1 LKGMTVPT
9 VPLGVFSTWRARRAG
24 LVGQGDR
31 SKDETG
37 DDTSSVSVE
46 ETVARAGWPLAP
58 GSTAPY
64 LSLRLRNPA
73 CTRKLVDQTVL
84 EERRLV
90 RVTSVRGEAFL
101 VPRDV
106 VLTAI
111 ATKGRRIDAR
121 IRQIAK
127 VVSIS
132 RGEVETLAMAIA
144 EFLNEGPA
152 TIKGLEE
159 GLPAG
164 MLRSFGTEG
173 RRAGVSGV
181 LPVALEYLQEE
192 GRVLHLDTGRRLD
205 DGKRVYS
212 LIEKALPG
220 IEGPAPEQL
229 EVLPRAFELYLRS
242 FGPARL
248 EDFVWWAGTTLNRT
262 RSAVESLDEA
272 PVEVEVEGLAGPLA
286 IFPDDLESLLAH
298 ESSEEPDVVLLPNR
312 DPYYLGRK
320 ILNREFIDADSPDR
334 VLARFRGKSV
344 AARVVPTVLVNG
356 RIAGIW
362 EWHAK
367 KKSIGWALFE
377 PSDADAPLPPGT
389 DAAIEREAAWLAEF
403 VRTELGGKI
412 VLDPKEQG
420 AHWAYGVEE
429 LRSFW

>member
-1 LKGMTVPT
+1 MTVPT
-9 VPLGVFSTWRARRAG
+9 VPLEVFSAWRARRTG
-24 LVGQGDR
+24 LVGEADR
-31 SKDETG
+31 TQDETG
-37 DDTSSVSVE
+37 SVSVE
-46 ETVARAGWPLAP
+46 ETVTRAGWPLAP
-58 GSTAPY
+58 GSTSPY
-64 LSLRLRNPA
+64 LSLRVRNAA
-73 CTRKLVDQTVL
+73 CTREVVDRSIL
-84 EERRLV
+84 KERRLV
-90 RVTSVRGEAFL
+90 RVTSVRGEPFL
-101 VPRDV
+101 VPREV
-106 VLTAI
+106 VLTAV
-111 ATKGRRIDAR
+111 AAKGRRIDAR

-144 EFLNEGPA
+144 EFLDDGPA
-152 TIKGLEE
+152 TIKELEE
-159 GLPAG
+159 GLPTG

-181 LPVALEYLQEE
+181 LPVALEYLEEE
-192 GRVLHLDTGRRLD
+192 GRILHLDTGRRLD

-212 LIEKALPG
+212 LIEKALPEL
-220 IEGPAPEQL
+220 EGPAPDQL
-229 EVLPRAFELYLRS
+229 EVLPQAFELYLRS

-262 RSAVESLDEA
+262 RSAIEALETA

-298 ESSEEPDVVLLPNR
+298 EPSDEPVAVLIPNR
-312 DPYYLGRK
+312 DPLYLGRK
-320 ILNREFIDADSPDR
+320 VLNREFIDADTPEP

-367 KKSIGWALFE
+367 KKSIGWALF
-377 PSDADAPLPPGT
+377 PSSDADGK
-389 DAAIEREAAWLAEF
+389 
-403 VRTELGGKI
+403 ELDGRI
-412 VLDPKEQG
+412 VLDPRERG
-420 AHWAYGVEE
+420 SHWAYGVEE